1 MTGIKLR
8 SIILGT
14 QAILFVG
21 LTSLIAPD
29 AVAKQS
35 TGNSSEFELE
45 EIVVTAR
52 RREESMQEIPISI
65 VAVSGQEIQQLG
77 IQTMGDLTQSVPNFT
92 FQNRGSILG
101 NFGMRGIVTNIA
113 NAGVESGMAVYVDG
127 VLVGRPEAFNAALRD
142 VAQVEVLRGPQG
154 TLFGKNTIAGAVNIT
169 SPRPTDE
176 LSSEVKVEAG
186 NYNRFLIGAMLNGAL
201 GETVNGRV
209 SVTVENQD
217 GWIEN
222 LNDGRE
228 FNGED
233 NVSFRTQLDF
243 NPSEDLNIYWSAD
256 GFFDQ
261 RDFIAQ
267 INDDPRDLKANPA
280 VNIDDSLGS

>member
-1 MTGIKLR
+1 MTGKNLR
-8 SIILGT
+8 SIFLGT
-14 QAILFVG
+14 QAILFIG

-29 AVAKQS
+29 AAAKQTS
-35 TGNSSEFELE
+35 ATGSEFELE

-169 SPRPTDE
+169 SPRPTNE

-186 NYNRFLIGAMLNGAL
+186 NYNRFLIGAMLNGPL
-201 GETVNGRV
+201 GDTVNGRV
-209 SVTVENQD
+209 SVTVESQD
-217 GWIEN
+217 GWIDN
-222 LNDGRE
+222 INDGRE
-228 FNGED
+228 L
-233 NVSFRTQLDF
+233 R
-243 NPSEDLNIYWSAD
+243 
-256 GFFDQ
+256 
-261 RDFIAQ
+261 
-267 INDDPRDLKANPA
+267 
-280 VNIDDSLGS
+280 